1 MPPKKNDDVSH
12 NLKDIFDAAIALV
25 NCLNIKC
32 KKEQEQLKKNKYVI
46 EKEKLVLNFVNE
58 MKNIK
63 ERFKND
69 KVRGEIEFGKKFVE
83 YSKEYSNLEIKI
95 INEKNHNDLI
105 MCQLQGCY
113 NERLHMLKY
122 SIEKTLN
129 RAKKNTEIY
138 KLAYKYKNMFE
149 TTKLTVEDINNFD
162 IDTKKIGL
170 NEILINFE
178 KDMIRLNKKLNI

>member
-1 MPPKKNDDVSH
+1 MPPKKKDDVSH
-12 NLKDIFDAAIALV
+12 NLKDIFDAAIALA

-170 NEILINFE
+170 NEIIINFE